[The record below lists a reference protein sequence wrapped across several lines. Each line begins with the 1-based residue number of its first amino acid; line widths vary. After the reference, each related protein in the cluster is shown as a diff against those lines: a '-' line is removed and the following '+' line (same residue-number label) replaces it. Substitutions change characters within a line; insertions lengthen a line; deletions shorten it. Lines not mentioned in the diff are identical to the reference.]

1 MILKGSGY
9 ERVGLI
15 GVGPGPCGF
24 LRIYLL
30 GNPVNNLLARFSRK
44 VHRAF
49 IDLNY
54 AVDDA
59 AAGKEADEMSP
70 LVDMQ
75 QRPTPTV
82 TAEEIDRLRLRYG
95 FWIIISG
102 FALVFLI
109 TLISTF
115 RWEEVTSVATV
126 VGAVASLV
134 GTVVGAFFG
143 VQVGGAGKE
152 RAEAA
157 RERSEEVTRSALSM
171 LPPESAEQLRS
182 EMNR

>member
-1 MILKGSGY
+1 MSSALEEGDGTA
-9 ERVGLI
+9 
-15 GVGPGPCGF
+15 PTTT
-24 LRIYLL
+24 
-30 GNPVNNLLARFSRK
+30 
-44 VHRAF
+44 RA
-49 IDLNY
+49 
-54 AVDDA
+54 
-59 AAGKEADEMSP
+59 
-70 LVDMQ
+70 
-75 QRPTPTV
+75 

-95 FWIIISG
+95 FWIIITE

-109 TLISTF
+109 TLISMF
-115 RWEEVTSVATV
+115 RWTEVTSVATV

-157 RERSEEVTRSALSM
+157 REHSEEVTRTALSM
-171 LPPESAEQLRS
+171 LPPEAAEQLRS

>member
-1 MILKGSGY
+1 
-9 ERVGLI
+9 
-15 GVGPGPCGF
+15 
-24 LRIYLL
+24 
-30 GNPVNNLLARFSRK
+30 
-44 VHRAF
+44 
-49 IDLNY
+49 
-54 AVDDA
+54 
-59 AAGKEADEMSP
+59 MSP

-75 QRPTPTV
+75 QRPTPAATSEDV
-82 TAEEIDRLRLRYG
+82 DRLRLRYG
-95 FWIIISG
+95 FWITTG

-115 RWEEVTSVATV
+115 RWAEVTSVATV

-143 VQVGGAGKE
+143 VQVGGTGKE

-157 RERSEEVTRSALSM
+157 RERSEEMTRTALSM